1 VRTCQGPAGEAHPG
15 KPTLVL
21 HDYQTGCFRRPM
33 GGKSSAQDRAPAKP
47 TTKHKGASAAGP
59 GFWRSRFLGAMG
71 GVYGPGF
78 WRSRFLGAMGGVYAC
93 AFISYLLQFP
103 GCWGNDGLLP
113 VKPFWCV
120 ALECGGTPLTCVC
133 NNVLLR

>member
-1 VRTCQGPAGEAHPG
+1 MRTWGRRGSPLSYYTYLL
-15 KPTLVL
+15 KLVS
-21 HDYQTGCFRRPM
+21 FRRPM

-71 GVYGPGF
+71 GVYA
-78 WRSRFLGAMGGVYAC
+78 S